1 MQNTIN
7 PVMLDLFGADAGGG
21 SVPTVSVAAE
31 GVPDGGTDLP
41 TGTGET
47 AAQQAEA
54 APARDLDGEFQSL
67 IKGEF
72 KDQWQKSVDGIINRR
87 FKEQRSEQERAA
99 AIMEKVVAPMLDR
112 YGMTELDIEKLG
124 DAIRKDD
131 DLIRAQADAANV
143 DVDTFREMR
152 NMRLQIRAQE
162 DASRRA
168 REEQTRRAELVA
180 WMKDGEAV
188 KAAYADF
195 DLREFLSDGANIRLL
210 RSGIPMKQAYEVQNF
225 DRIKEQVRSQ
235 TESAVVERIRA
246 KGNRPTENS
255 TSQNNGVAVGTD
267 IMNMPK
273 AEFDALFDRARRGEK
288 ISLP

>member
-131 DLIRAQADAANV
+131 DLIRAQ
-143 DVDTFREMR
+143 
-152 NMRLQIRAQE
+152 E